1 MCGLAAAMGGGP
13 KPDPRLKGFVAPT
26 RNIVNPFTSQVT
38 RYNDLES
45 ETTYFERNNKAKKA
59 FNADP
64 ANAGK
69 TYVRDERRRGGEGMN
84 KQESLGD
91 FRKRQKAERA
101 AFDASDLGKGNE
113 SEADYKARVKAAQ
126 QEYISRQP
134 AAASAASA
142 APSATGVAGA
152 TSVASTDRMANR
164 LKQKTAQRASR
175 ASSGRAM
182 LRIGR

>member
-1 MCGLAAAMGGGP
+1 MCTPGAAP
-13 KPDPRLKGFVAPT
+13 KPDPRLAGFVAPK

-45 ETTYFERNNKAKKA
+45 ETKYFERNNAAKRA
-59 FNADP
+59 FEADP

-69 TYVRDERRRGGEGMN
+69 TYVRDARMRGGEGMN
-84 KQESLGD
+84 KQESLSA
-91 FRKRQKAERA
+91 FKKRQKEERA
-101 AFDASDLGKGNE
+101 AFDASDLGKANE

-126 QEYISRQP
+126 QEYISRG
-134 AAASAASA
+134 AAGASAATSATAATA
-142 APSATGVAGA
+142 APS
-152 TSVASTDRMANR
+152 VASKDRMANR
-164 LKQKTAQRASR
+164 LQQKAAQRASR

>member
-1 MCGLAAAMGGGP
+1 MCFLAAMMAGAANKP
-13 KPDPRLKGFVAPT
+13 KQPDPLAGFVAPT
-26 RNIVNPFTSQVT
+26 RNIVNPFVSRVT
-38 RYNDLES
+38 RYEDLES
-45 ETTYFERNNKAKKA
+45 EQDYMERNRAAKRA

-69 TYVRDERRRGGEGMN
+69 TYVNDARRHGGRRQERL
-84 KQESLGD
+84 SD
-91 FRKRQKAERA
+91 FRQRQKDERA
-101 AFDASDLGKGNE
+101 AFDASDLGKANE
-113 SEADYKARVKAAQ
+113 SEADYKARVAAAQ

-134 AAASAASA
+134 AASSAATSA
-142 APSATGVAGA
+142 SSATGA
-152 TSVASTDRMANR
+152 TSVASKDRIATK